1 MSDWVG
7 VALTI
12 LLLAANAFFVAA
24 EFSLISARRDR
35 LEALAEDG
43 HSRARTVIR
52 ASERLSI
59 MLAGAQL
66 GITICSIVL
75 GRVGEPAI
83 AHLLE
88 RPLAWASVPHALLHP
103 ISFTVS
109 LTIVV
114 VLHILVGEMVPKNI
128 ALAGP
133 ERAAMLLVP
142 VHLGFVRLTRP
153 ILAVYNWLANI
164 SLRAVRVTPRDE
176 LDSTVSQG
184 ELAVMISESRDEGLI
199 DDEEHQ
205 RLTRAL
211 ASVGRTVAD
220 VMIPLARVRCVD
232 AAPGHAGP
240 TLAQVEDAVAE
251 TGYSRFPVRRADG
264 GVTGYLHLK
273 DVLGVI
279 VDDDRGPATII
290 GADQIRPLPV
300 LNRTTMLDD
309 AMADLRRTSS
319 HLAAV
324 LDDDGRTVGLV
335 ALADLVEDLLGT
347 VRDATHRI

>member
-1 MSDWVG
+1 MNDWVG
-7 VALTI
+7 VVLTV
-12 LLLAANAFFVAA
+12 LLLGANAFFVAA

-35 LEALAEDG
+35 LEALADEG
-43 HSRARTVIR
+43 HSRALTVIR

-66 GITICSIVL
+66 GITICSILL

-88 RPLAWASVPHALLHP
+88 QPLEWASVPHALLHP
-103 ISFTVS
+103 ISLTVS
-109 LTIVV
+109 LMLVV
-114 VLHILVGEMVPKNI
+114 IAHILLGEMVPKNI

-133 ERAAMLLVP
+133 ERSAMLLVP
-142 VHLGFVRLTRP
+142 VHLLFVKLTRP

-164 SLRAVRVTPRDE
+164 SLRALRVTPRDE
-176 LDSTVSQG
+176 LDSTVSQA
-184 ELAVMISESRDEGLI
+184 ELAVMISDSRDEGLI

-220 VMIPLARVRCVD
+220 VMIPLTDVRCLD
-232 AAPGHAGP
+232 AAPGHDGP
-240 TLAQVEDAVAE
+240 TLIAVEEAVAE
-251 TGYSRFPVRRADG
+251 TGYSRFPVRSVN
-264 GVTGYLHLK
+264 GVLTGYLHLK

-279 VDDDRGPATII
+279 VDDTRGPGTII
-290 GADQIRPLPV
+290 GADQIWPLPV
-300 LNRTTMLDD
+300 LHATTMLDD
-309 AMADLRRTSS
+309 AMTRLRRTSS
-319 HLAAV
+319 HLGAV
-324 LDDDGRTVGLV
+324 DDDAGETIGLV